1 MRVEGGVAGEDVG
14 VGERDDG
21 PGPGDMREDLDE
33 VATPPS
39 KNSMKSVTMFDTE
52 LQFIRVICYA
62 YVVHRFGSALGRE
75 FKSWPGA
82 FSELTKLI

>member
-52 LQFIRVICYA
+52 LVAIYPRDLLCAGSSPI
-62 YVVHRFGSALGRE
+62 RFGSR
-75 FKSWPGA
+75 S
-82 FSELTKLI
+82 

>member
-21 PGPGDMREDLDE
+21 PEARDMREDLDE

-39 KNSMKSVTMFDTE
+39 KNGSQSQYFMVTT
-52 LQFIRVICYA
+52 QHV
-62 YVVHRFGSALGRE
+62 
-75 FKSWPGA
+75 
-82 FSELTKLI
+82 